1 MSPVPSTQRHTA
13 GDRVKVEGA
22 GLGSGPMQ
30 YSTHS
35 VLAEVEVKFL
45 TESTVAFFGGTCYV
59 QFWAFLSCFYR
70 K

>member
-1 MSPVPSTQRHTA
+1 MSPVPSTQGHTA

-45 TESTVAFFGGTCYV
+45 TEY
-59 QFWAFLSCFYR
+59 SCILWGNLLCPVLGIFILLL
-70 K
+70 